1 MTKETK
7 FIFAT
12 LFERNGEQEYSSKIV
27 REIPESADEWKWV
40 ANNILK
46 DWYDDEGA
54 EKSDDGIYFFGGSLF
69 VKIKVVR
76 IITKKEF
83 DVLNRFL

>member
-1 MTKETK
+1 MQEETK

-12 LFERNGEQEYSSKIV
+12 ILERNGEQEYSFKIV
-27 REIPESADEWKWV
+27 REIPESADEWNWV
-40 ANNILK
+40 EKNVLK
-46 DWYDDEGA
+46 DWYDDESA
-54 EKSDDGIYFFGGSLF
+54 EKSDNGIYFFGGSLF
-69 VKIKVVR
+69 VKIKVVN